1 MVTKTEQ
8 YLNDLAS
15 KMGNGSVSVGFMEGA
30 TYPDGESVPEV
41 AFKNEFGV
49 PSKGQPPRPFFRRMI
64 AKESPN
70 WAPRIAR
77 LSQQNGFDG
86 QKVLGI
92 MGEDIK
98 GGLQESI
105 NTLTEPALSPVTI
118 ARKGFSKPLID
129 TSHMLNSITYE
140 VEE

>member
-1 MVTKTEQ
+1 MSLIS
-8 YLNDLAS
+8 YNI
-15 KMGNGSVSVGFMEGA
+15 
-30 TYPDGESVPEV
+30 
-41 AFKNEFGV
+41 
-49 PSKGQPPRPFFRRMI
+49 PFPQMI

-77 LSQQNGFDG
+77 ISKQTGFNG
-86 QKVLGI
+86 QRVLGI

-105 NTLTEPALSPVTI
+105 NNFTDPPLSPVTI

>member
-1 MVTKTEQ
+1 MVSRTEQ
-8 YLNDLAS
+8 YLMDLAA

-30 TYPDGESVPEV
+30 MYPDGESVPEV
-41 AFKNEFGV
+41 AFKNEFGM

>member
-1 MVTKTEQ
+1 MVSKTEQ
-8 YLNDLAS
+8 YLNDLAA

-30 TYPDGESVPEV
+30 TYPDGESVPMV
-41 AFKNEFGV
+41 AFENEFGV

-64 AKESPN
+64 AKESSN

-77 LSQQNGFDG
+77 LSKQTGFNG
-86 QKVLGI
+86 QRVLGI

-105 NTLTEPALSPVTI
+105 NNFTDPPLSPVTI